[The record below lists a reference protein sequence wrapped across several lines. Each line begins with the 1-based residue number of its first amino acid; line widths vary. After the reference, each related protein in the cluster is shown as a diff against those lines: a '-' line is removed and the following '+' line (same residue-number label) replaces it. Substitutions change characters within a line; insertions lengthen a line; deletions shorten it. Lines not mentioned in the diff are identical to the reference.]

1 MNENTHRLA
10 APLLSGLLA
19 SVCLS
24 GCNLEVLD
32 SKGVIGAAESSL
44 IATATFTMLLVV
56 VPVILLTLIFAWRYR
71 ASNTNATYAPKW
83 THSTAIEVVVW
94 AIPAA
99 IILFLGTLTWKSTH
113 ELDPYKP
120 IQSNV
125 KPINVE
131 VVALDWK
138 WLFVYP
144 DLGIASVNQVAF
156 PVGTPVNFRI
166 TSDSVMNSFFIPQLG
181 SQIYAMAGMQTR
193 LNLQADHAGDYAGI
207 SANYSGAGF
216 SDMKFR
222 ALALSQADFDSWVKK
237 VKTAPEALDMNVYA
251 GVARPSEKVAVRY
264 FSTVDPKLFNNI
276 VGKYNNGNVTVGT
289 NCVTKG

>member
-1 MNENTHRLA
+1 
-10 APLLSGLLA
+10 
-19 SVCLS
+19 
-24 GCNLEVLD
+24 VLD

-71 ASNTNATYAPKW
+71 ASNKNATYAPKW
-83 THSTAIEVVVW
+83 AHSTAIEIVVW
-94 AIPAA
+94 TIPAI
-99 IILFLGTLTWKSTH
+99 IILYLGILTWKSTH

-120 IQSNV
+120 LQSDV

-138 WLFVYP
+138 WLFIYP
-144 DLGIASVNQVAF
+144 DLGVASVNQLAF
-156 PVGTPVNFRI
+156 PVGTPVNFRV

-181 SQIYAMAGMQTR
+181 SQIYAMAGMQTK
-193 LNLQADHAGDYAGI
+193 LHLQADHTGDYAGI
-207 SANYSGAGF
+207 SSNYSGAGF

-222 ALALSQADFDSWVKK
+222 ALAMSPAEFDSWLKK

-276 VGKYNNGNVTVGT
+276 VGKYNNGNVTVGA

>member
-1 MNENTHRLA
+1 
-10 APLLSGLLA
+10 
-19 SVCLS
+19 
-24 GCNLEVLD
+24 VLN
-32 SKGVIGAAESSL
+32 SKGAVGKAEVSL
-44 IATATFTMLLVV
+44 IATSVYAMLIVV
-56 VPVILLTLIFAWRYR
+56 IPVILLTLFVAWRYR
-71 ASNTNATYAPKW
+71 ASNKNATYAPKW
-83 THSTAIEVVVW
+83 SHSTGIEIAIW
-94 AIPAA
+94 TIPTL
-99 IILFLGTLTWKSTH
+99 IILFLGILTWKTTH

-120 IQSNV
+120 LESNV

-144 DLGIASVNQVAF
+144 DLGIATVNQIAF
-156 PVGTPVNFRI
+156 PVGTPVNFKI

-181 SQIYAMAGMQTR
+181 GQIYAMAGMQTK
-193 LNLQADHAGDYAGI
+193 LHLIADHEGDYAGI

-222 ALALSQADFDSWVKK
+222 ALAMSQGEFDAWVKK
-237 VKTAPEALDMNVYA
+237 VKDGHDNLSMDVYA

-264 FSTVDPKLFNNI
+264 FSTVDPKLFSNI
-276 VGKYNNGNVTVGT
+276 VGKYNYGNSTVGE